1 MVRLVGACVAWVMI
15 GVLRFY
21 KLGISPF
28 LPAACRFSPTCS
40 DYFAEA
46 VKRHGVWKGAYLGV
60 GRLLRCH
67 PWGGRGYD
75 PVP

>member
-1 MVRLVGACVAWVMI
+1 MARLLARCVAGAMI
-15 GVLRFY
+15 AVLRFY

-28 LPAACRFSPTCS
+28 LPASCRFSPSCS

-46 VKRHGVWKGAYLGV
+46 LRRHGVWKGAFLGV
-60 GRLLRCH
+60 WRLLRCH
-67 PWGGRGYD
+67 PWGGQGYD